1 MLFLLIFGIFN
12 SMIMK
17 YEDDPKKGKMKG
29 KMKVKKAARKIGKA
43 ARKGALAA
51 IVGSAA
57 MKAKKKDAY
66 SAFGDGNPKPMTKSD
81 KKQARKAKP
90 MPESSRIKPSP
101 NDEGGVSN
109 PPKRGK
115 YKKRYRADKKK

>member
-1 MLFLLIFGIFN
+1 
-12 SMIMK
+12 MK
-17 YEDDPKKGKMKG
+17 YEDNPKKEERKM
-29 KMKVKKAARKIGKA
+29 KKAARKMSGA
-43 ARKGALAA
+43 AKKVTLAS

-109 PPKRGK
+109 QPKRGLPAKLVKK